1 MPNLAAVIKAEITR
15 LAKREAKSVTAD
27 LKRASVRYRTEIA
40 MLKRHLGQ
48 QEREIKLLKKQTQ
61 QQQGQSQPAED
72 ELEGVRFSA
81 RSVKAQRSRLGLSA
95 ANYGKL
101 VGVSGLTIYAW
112 EQGKSHPRQAQ
123 LAALVAVRGI
133 GKREALKKLTE
144 VTPKKKGK
152 RR

>member
-27 LKRASVRYRTEIA
+27 LKRASVWYRTETA
-40 MLKRHLGQ
+40 MLKLHLGQ

-61 QQQGQSQPAED
+61 QQQGNHNPLRMNWKAFAFR
-72 ELEGVRFSA
+72 LIREGSTK
-81 RSVKAQRSRLGLSA
+81 SVWMSA

-101 VGVSGLTIYAW
+101 VGVSGLTIYAG
-112 EQGKSHPRQAQ
+112 QGKSSPRQAQ

-133 GKREALKKLTE
+133 GKREALKSYE